1 MRASALSASATSHT
15 SPSTSL
21 GFSSAR
27 SVTHLPSARLSNGQ
41 ILPEAALSAKRTS
54 SCHSVD
60 VLSGPKIDLALTL
73 MLFAQQAGVPGDQEL
88 QFTFHHSAVQA
99 NVDWAVKSG
108 PSPQWRR

>member
-1 MRASALSASATSHT
+1 M
-15 SPSTSL
+15 
-21 GFSSAR
+21 
-27 SVTHLPSARLSNGQ
+27 
-41 ILPEAALSAKRTS
+41 
-54 SCHSVD
+54 
-60 VLSGPKIDLALTL
+60 LSGPKIDLTLTL